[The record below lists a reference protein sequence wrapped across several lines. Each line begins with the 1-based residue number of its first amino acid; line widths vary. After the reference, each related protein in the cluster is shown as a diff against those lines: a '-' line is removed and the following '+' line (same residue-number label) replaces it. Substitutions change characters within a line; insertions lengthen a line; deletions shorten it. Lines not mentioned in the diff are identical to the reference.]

1 MLTKYAIIR
10 YPDTAISYIK
20 NDGEGWEHIY
30 DRSYG
35 FRGKVDKKDLKHMSP
50 IEKENMPKRMRNKTE
65 ITLNVSEVE
74 LNVLQV
80 AIDHMIDHCSDVIGL
95 ESDEENELWVV
106 RMHAAENLRLA
117 LNAQIKISNGQ

>member
-1 MLTKYAIIR
+1 MKLTKYAIIR

-50 IEKENMPKRMRNKTE
+50 IEKENMPKRMCNKTE
-65 ITLNVSEVE
+65 ITLNVSDLE
-74 LNVLQV
+74 LNVLQI
-80 AIDHMIDHCSDVIGL
+80 AILHMIELCSD
-95 ESDEENELWVV
+95 ETEQEQDEVWAERLT
-106 RMHAAENLRLA
+106 AAENLRLA
-117 LNAQIKISNGQ
+117 LNTQINILNGQ